1 MKVHAIQS
9 AFGLENLQLA
19 ERPRPEP
26 GPGQVLLRMQAMS
39 LNYRDML
46 MVTGRYNP
54 RQPLPLIPC
63 SDGVGEVVAVGPGC
77 ERFKEGD
84 RAATVFCQSWH
95 GGEPSHEKLRST
107 LGGPLDGTLA
117 EYMVLPEDGV
127 VAVPA
132 HLSAVEAATL
142 PCAALTAWSALVTYG
157 SVTAGD
163 TVLLLGT
170 GGVSI
175 FALQFVKLLG
185 ARAILLSSSDEKLA
199 AVRHLGAWQEINYR
213 NDPNWGKTVLGLT
226 GGKGVDH
233 VVEVGGAGTLAQSAK
248 AVKIGGQI
256 SLIGVLSGHASEL
269 NILPIVMKNVRL
281 QGILVGSR
289 EGFEAMNRAIEVHQ
303 LQPVVDRVFPFEEA
317 RQALAYLEEGKHL
330 GKVCVS
336 LTNPEP

>member
-1 MKVHAIQS
+1 MKVHEIQS
-9 AFGLENLQLA
+9 AFGLEHLKLTQRA
-19 ERPRPEP
+19 RPEP
-26 GPGQVLLRMQAMS
+26 GPGEVLLRMQAMS
-39 LNYRDML
+39 LNYRDLL

-63 SDGVGEVVAVGPGC
+63 SDGVGEVVALGPGC
-77 ERFKEGD
+77 RRWQVGD
-84 RAATVFCQSWH
+84 RVATVFCQSWP
-95 GGEPSHEKLRST
+95 GGEPDRDKLRST

-117 EYMVLPEDGV
+117 EHMVLPEDGV
-127 VAVPA
+127 VAVPG

-185 ARAILLSSSDEKLA
+185 ARAILLSSSDEKLE

-213 NDPNWGKTVLGLT
+213 NDPKWGKTVLGMT
-226 GGKGVDH
+226 DGRGVDQ
-233 VVEVGGAGTLAQSAK
+233 VVEVGGAGTLEQSAK

-269 NILPIVMKNVRL
+269 NILPLVMKNVRL

-289 EGFEAMNRAIEVHQ
+289 DGFETMNRAIDAHR
-303 LQPVVDRVFPFEEA
+303 LKPVVDRVFPFEAA
-317 RQALAYLEEGKHL
+317 RDALAYLAEGKHL
-330 GKVCVS
+330 GKIC
-336 LTNPEP
+336 LQTG

>member
-1 MKVHAIQS
+1 MKVHEIQTS
-9 AFGLENLQLA
+9 FGLDNLRLA
-19 ERPRPEP
+19 ERPQPEP
-26 GPGQVLLRMQAMS
+26 GPGQVLVRMQAMS
-39 LNYRDML
+39 LNYRDLL

-63 SDGVGEVVAVGPGC
+63 SDGVGEVVTLGPGC
-77 ERFKEGD
+77 HTWQVGD
-84 RAATVFCQSWH
+84 RVATVFCQSWP
-95 GGEPSHEKLRST
+95 GGEPTHDRLRST
-107 LGGPLDGTLA
+107 LGGPLDGTLT

-127 VAVPA
+127 VAVPE

-175 FALQFVKLLG
+175 FALQFVRMLG
-185 ARAILLSSSDEKLA
+185 ARAILLSSSDEKLE

-213 NDPNWGKTVLGLT
+213 RDAKWGKTVLAMTDGR
-226 GGKGVDH
+226 GVDH
-233 VVEVGGAGTLAQSAK
+233 VVEVGGAGTLEQSAK
-248 AVKIGGQI
+248 AIKIGGQI

-269 NILPIVMKNVRL
+269 NILPLVMKNVRL

-289 EGFEAMNRAIEVHQ
+289 EGFETMNRAIAAHR
-303 LQPVVDRVFPFEEA
+303 LKPAVDRVFPFAAA
-317 RQALAYLEEGKHL
+317 RDALAYLEAGKHL
-330 GKVCVS
+330 GKICLEVG
-336 LTNPEP
+336 